1 MPADQW
7 NLCRGPSCPLREE
20 SSLTEFLSQSEPE
33 QLASSLHILLLLT
46 ALTLAPAIL
55 VLTTSFTRILVVLAF
70 MRQALGTP
78 TIPPNIV
85 LIPLALFLTLLSMG
99 PTIDRV
105 QTEALEPALA
115 GELGWL
121 EAYHAI
127 AVPLRDFMRGQTRR
141 KDVETLIRVAKLERP
156 ESLEDVPDRVLI
168 PAFALSELKTAF
180 TMGFVIFL
188 AFIAVDLVVAGILMA
203 LGMFMVPP
211 TTISLPVKLLL
222 FVMADGWSLLVT
234 GLLKSFH

>member
-1 MPADQW
+1 M
-7 NLCRGPSCPLREE
+7 
-20 SSLTEFLSQSEPE
+20 TEFLSQSEPE

-105 QTEALEPALA
+105 QAEALEPALA
-115 GELGWL
+115 GKLGWL
-121 EAYHAI
+121 EAYHKVAE
-127 AVPLRDFMRGQTRR
+127 PLRDFMRGQTRR
-141 KDVETLIRVAKLERP
+141 KDVETLLRLSKIERP
-156 ESLEDVPDRVLI
+156 ENMEEIPDRVLI

-180 TMGFVIFL
+180 TMGFVVFL

-222 FVMADGWSLLVT
+222 FVMADGWTLLVT
-234 GLLKSFH
+234 GLLQSFR